1 MSLQG
6 PVWIR
11 KRRGKREREKE
22 IERVKATTEMWIRCP
37 LDASHVLQHI
47 QGGRD

>member
-22 IERVKATTEMWIRCP
+22 IESESETEMWIRCP